1 MRDPELILYYD
12 GDCVF
17 CRNETARLR
26 RWDDAG
32 RLAFADIA
40 APGFI
45 PPAGVGLPA
54 LNTEMHA
61 LTADGRLLVG
71 IDSLLAAYTLL
82 GRGWMVAPL
91 HVRVLRPVFSALY
104 RGFARNRY
112 RISALLGAPA
122 CADGVCANKH
132 PFR

>member
-1 MRDPELILYYD
+1 MRDP
-12 GDCVF
+12 
-17 CRNETARLR
+17 
-26 RWDDAG
+26 
-32 RLAFADIA
+32 
-40 APGFI
+40 
-45 PPAGVGLPA
+45 
-54 LNTEMHA
+54 EMHA

-91 HVRVLRPVFSALY
+91 RVRALRPVFSALY

-122 CADGVCANKH
+122 CKDGVCANKH
-132 PFR
+132 LFRSI